1 MHIGLDLQLAPPQN
15 LPPMKANLHNVLSV
29 MLRTRRDPQNGPICA
44 TPLLAA
50 LAPCLQQSGNGFGPF
65 TADRMECAG
74 EFLTA
79 LLSAGFP
86 TALSS
91 RMKLES
97 VLAVE
102 FNSKRYKVIVII
114 RKP

>member
-1 MHIGLDLQLAPPQN
+1 MHIGLDLQLGPIQN

-79 LLSAGFP
+79 LLSELCWLP
-86 TALSS
+86 NSL
-91 RMKLES
+91 
-97 VLAVE
+97 VLTHEVGVCVGCGVQQQTVQ
-102 FNSKRYKVIVII
+102 SYCDH
-114 RKP
+114 